1 MATAFQASAFQNN
14 AFQIDGVVPPVVT
27 SWGDDAPRLIRV
39 HEYREEPKPRK
50 VTRKAVKRAITLA
63 TGWPFDLEQTIEAL
77 PQYIPVIPRMGET
90 DEVALQAA
98 IQRHLMRKTEQ
109 FLADEDDEEVALLL
123 ALD

>member
-1 MATAFQASAFQNN
+1 MASAFQASAFQNN
-14 AFQIDGVVPPVVT
+14 AFQIDGAVR

-39 HEYREEPKPRK
+39 HEYREEKPEPKPK
-50 VTRKAVKRAITLA
+50 RKAKRVIVPA
-63 TGWPFDLEQTIEAL
+63 TGWPFDLETTTEAL
-77 PQYIPVIPRMGET
+77 PQYAPDIPRAEMA

-109 FLADEDDEEVALLL
+109 YLADEDDEEVALLL